1 MDSDYAAGV
10 WEKIN
15 GEIPITAF
23 HNQPNFDLW
32 LEMLQAKNFFGQ
44 DKHRNIVLKVVKSH
58 TGVQTIQDKWEKF
71 YHLGN
76 QVVDNAA

>member
-15 GEIPITAF
+15 SDTPITAF

-32 LEMLQAKNFFGQ
+32 LEMEQANNFFGPG
-44 DKHRNIVLKVVKSH
+44 KHRNIVLKVVKSH
-58 TGVQTIQDKWEKF
+58 TDIQKIQDKWDKF